1 LLWQE
6 AKKERKKKELRAQR
20 RRENV
25 VFHEGELR
33 KRGKCCFLC
42 FVAYEKKGRC
52 FFAFGSKKEISSTS
66 KHFSHNSERLRIYY
80 KV

>member
-1 LLWQE
+1 MVASARRE
-6 AKKERKKKELRAQR
+6 KR

-25 VFHEGELR
+25 VFYEGELW
-33 KRGKCCFLC
+33 KKGKCCFLC

-66 KHFSHNSERLRIYY
+66 KHFSYIRERLRIYY